1 MVSTGAGRKGSR
13 WRRAQALCMA
23 TGEATHTPCWI
34 CRRPIDYELTRARPP
49 HRLADTAHHIIGL
62 AQGGDPLDPD
72 NLTPAHRGCNT
83 SASNRLRGTARRRRA
98 VRDIA

>member
-1 MVSTGAGRKGSR
+1 MRTLLPTSPGEPVTDATATDRNREEERNERAG
-13 WRRAQALCMA
+13 
-23 TGEATHTPCWI
+23 
-34 CRRPIDYELTRARPP
+34 
-49 HRLADTAHHIIGL
+49 TAHHIIGL